1 MIDQDVKQRV
11 KVVGIFLLQS
21 YKIITGTMLSIFI
34 PQSCGYEMCT
44 LTENYNN
51 TDTYH
56 QILFYWN
63 SLSMLSFLF
72 SYLIELRREE
82 WCVKYL
88 DIDNNYPDNSLKEI
102 IIKENVLDNYMDSIN
117 KKYYYMIRI
126 TSTIYFINICLS
138 LYMINNKYYNSSTLS
153 CFVSFSLLVM
163 MKLYNSLNIS
173 HESVKNDKM
182 MSAYMNEFVSFNVL
196 DQDYI
201 NEKYNGLKNNRLE
214 DISDIEQTKEDIC
227 HGDSTISNQSNESV
241 HDDKGGRAIEIE
253 EIIPIVN
260 KK

>member
-1 MIDQDVKQRV
+1 
-11 KVVGIFLLQS
+11 
-21 YKIITGTMLSIFI
+21 
-34 PQSCGYEMCT
+34 
-44 LTENYNN
+44 
-51 TDTYH
+51 
-56 QILFYWN
+56 
-63 SLSMLSFLF
+63 
-72 SYLIELRREE
+72 
-82 WCVKYL
+82 
-88 DIDNNYPDNSLKEI
+88 
-102 IIKENVLDNYMDSIN
+102 
-117 KKYYYMIRI
+117 
-126 TSTIYFINICLS
+126 
-138 LYMINNKYYNSSTLS
+138 MINNKYYNSSTLS